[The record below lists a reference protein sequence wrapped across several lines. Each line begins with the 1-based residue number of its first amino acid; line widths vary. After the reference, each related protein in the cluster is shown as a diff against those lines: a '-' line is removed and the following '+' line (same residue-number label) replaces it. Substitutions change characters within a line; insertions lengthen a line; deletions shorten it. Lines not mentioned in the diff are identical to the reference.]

1 MTTFRQSKSYDLLMG
16 LPLMLWFGG
25 AAVKL
30 RPGLAA
36 LGGEILAGQ
45 ASLHEGLLFVALCAS
60 LAFNLLLVWLVMVR
74 TVPVARASGLT
85 GRMLGIIGA
94 FLGVAILYLPP
105 AVPPP
110 GWLLVSDL
118 LLIGGFAGACVVLA
132 RLGRAFAI
140 LPEARILVTAGP
152 YRFVRHP
159 LYGAEIIAMLG
170 NVILFR
176 QPWAGLLAVMVI
188 ALQVARSH
196 YEEQVLRNA
205 FPEYAAY
212 AARTKRFIPGI
223 I

>member
-36 LGGEILAGQ
+36 LGGEILAGR

-105 AVPPP
+105 AAPPP